1 MANEVAN
8 EQANEQ
14 ANERVIE
21 EDATLNEDERRAAAR
36 LRILTN
42 QNAAALST
50 LEYFRLVT
58 DIDLVLLGCPSLL
71 IKIPGFYQAVIEEK
85 SDMRNRIHFI
95 YHPNDRMPFGVS
107 RDRVAYTG
115 RDHIAA
121 AARMLDTMNQLE
133 TAMGALNPVETQ
145 ASPHPSL

>member
-1 MANEVAN
+1 MELSMANEVAN
-8 EQANEQ
+8 EK
-14 ANERVIE
+14 VIE
-21 EDATLNEDERRAAAR
+21 EDATLDEHEREAAAR

-42 QNAAALST
+42 QNASALPT

-58 DIDLVLLGCPSLL
+58 DIDLVLLGCPTLVE
-71 IKIPGFYQAVIEEK
+71 KIPGFYQAVIEEN

-133 TAMGALNPVETQ
+133 AAMGALRTPI
-145 ASPHPSL
+145 PPS